1 MNFNSELSLYPTSV
15 SLVLLRKCFP
25 SSYHS
30 RSFSR
35 VCPLLSS
42 SPCLDIERCCF
53 ISPEKIKVAFL
64 CMWVLWAFFFFFLS
78 VYTVSLWVL
87 CLSMNIV
94 TVPVNKSSWSQA
106 VAVQWCGAWPQFDR
120 IVWKTSPM
128 AWWSLSSRSDSYT
141 SLDMAAP
148 TCQPFLKAGLLV
160 CNKVPMSTAE
170 GTSPLLP
177 CSSLP
182 CLWYLSTFVL
192 SVPMAAVWCCTV
204 FCPVLESKCSIT
216 VTQGRSVSCC
226 WVVPPFLIARWSMY
240 RAVKQAPPTTSH
252 SFLVLC
258 LFLKLQVSR
267 SSHWP

>member
-1 MNFNSELSLYPTSV
+1 
-15 SLVLLRKCFP
+15 
-25 SSYHS
+25 
-30 RSFSR
+30 
-35 VCPLLSS
+35 
-42 SPCLDIERCCF
+42 
-53 ISPEKIKVAFL
+53 
-64 CMWVLWAFFFFFLS
+64 
-78 VYTVSLWVL
+78 
-87 CLSMNIV
+87 MNIV

-204 FCPVLESKCSIT
+204 FCPVLESECSIT